1 MSKSLNSNITKLITK
16 YLSIR
21 EHSRLELVNKLSEK
35 GYDTNDIHLALEEFS
50 NRDIQ
55 SDDRF
60 TEEFVRSRIKQG
72 KWPRLILSELLSR
85 GISEKLANEQISLIN
100 NSVWESTAKSA
111 LIKKLKS
118 SYVSTDDYDKLYSFL
133 NGRGFDHKM
142 IKYVMNV
149 TKNEC

>member
-60 TEEFVRSRIKQG
+60 TEEFVRSRIKKG
-72 KWPRLILSELLSR
+72 KR
-85 GISEKLANEQISLIN
+85 A
-100 NSVWESTAKSA
+100 
-111 LIKKLKS
+111 
-118 SYVSTDDYDKLYSFL
+118 
-133 NGRGFDHKM
+133 
-142 IKYVMNV
+142 
-149 TKNEC
+149 